1 MFLSKLEKLKRKWK
15 RREREREIIDNVTTD
30 MEIRQWL
37 KMERKKRM
45 KFWSTERKGKNWKKD
60 KQKLKKIKKNKE
72 SKERER

>member
-1 MFLSKLEKLKRKWK
+1 
-15 RREREREIIDNVTTD
+15 

-60 KQKLKKIKKNKE
+60 KQKCKKIKKNKE